1 MSTTQYTGAVVRLP
15 AGQRHDLPDARRAEP
30 SRLAQEIELVGRSPV
45 VAALLDAV
53 DATLV
58 VLNAERQIVAMNGPA
73 SRARELAGLRPGE
86 ALACVNAAGAGCGA
100 ALACQA
106 CGALGAILGCAGTG
120 RPVEAECLLRG
131 AESGAAREY
140 SVRASQ
146 VVIEG
151 RAFTVLSLRDVSG
164 EKRRESLEQLFF
176 HDVLNTVA
184 GLRGWAWR
192 LKRPGADVAR
202 AGERVDRLSRQLER
216 EIRDHRALVLAEK
229 GELVPSLARVRVA
242 DLFAELDLLL
252 SGHDS
257 ARDRRL
263 EIAPVDEALE
273 LDTDPALLGRVLVN
287 MVRNALEA
295 TPPGGAAR
303 VGCEPVAAGPG
314 GEAALR
320 FTVRNDG
327 VIPPEVRPRIFQRSF
342 STKASR
348 GRGLGTY
355 GMKLFGE
362 RHLGGRVS
370 FTTGEAEGTV
380 FAIELPRPAPPAG

>member
-1 MSTTQYTGAVVRLP
+1 MSTTQYAGAVVRLP
-15 AGQRHDLPDARRAEP
+15 TGHRHDLPDARRADPE
-30 SRLAQEIELVGRSPV
+30 RLAQEIELVGRSPV

-53 DATLV
+53 DATLI

-73 SRARELAGLRPGE
+73 SKARELAGLRPGE
-86 ALACVNAAGAGCGA
+86 ALACVNAVDGAGCGA
-100 ALACQA
+100 APACQV

-131 AESGAAREY
+131 AEPGAAREFN
-140 SVRASQ
+140 VRASP
-146 VVIEG
+146 VTVEG
-151 RAFTVLSLRDVSG
+151 RAFTVVSLRDVSG

-216 EIRDHRALVLAEK
+216 EIRDHRALVLAEQ
-229 GELVPSLARVRVA
+229 GELVPSLERVRVA
-242 DLFAELDLLL
+242 DLLAELELLV
-252 SGHDS
+252 SGHDA

-287 MVRNALEA
+287 MTRNALEA
-295 TPPGGAAR
+295 SPPGGVAR
-303 VGCEPVAAGPG
+303 VSCEPVGAGEG
-314 GEAALR
+314 LR
-320 FTVRNDG
+320 FAVRNDG

-342 STKASR
+342 STKAPR

-370 FTTGEAEGTV
+370 FTSSEAEGTT
-380 FAIELPRPAPPAG
+380 FSIELPRSAPLA